1 MLRFLLVLG
10 NRRKER
16 ERESAW
22 AALRESAP
30 ESVRDSF
37 DDDKH
42 GDRPS
47 EWSSLHAY
55 AHNLSDAKNPGF
67 VYSL

>member
-1 MLRFLLVLG
+1 MG

-22 AALRESAP
+22 ASLRESAP
-30 ESVRDSF
+30 ESVRSSF
-37 DDDKH
+37 DDKH

-47 EWSSLHAY
+47 EASSLHAY